1 MNVPEYLIQVYINEH
16 RIEKFESRLA
26 KVGFVNINESKK
38 KKKGEKKKIFKRT
51 EWGTFAAN
59 DFIKGWFSM

>member
-38 KKKGEKKKIFKRT
+38 KKKGKF
-51 EWGTFAAN
+51 F
-59 DFIKGWFSM
+59 FSKERNGGRLPQMIS